1 MHKPSKQALAES
13 ALWKLGWVP
22 APPHGRAGDVL
33 ARGTG
38 SSIEFQDRRV
48 YSPGDDVRHL
58 DWRAFARTGTLTV
71 KLYRKELLPRLD
83 LLFDASASM
92 AVGEE
97 KPALLLDMVS
107 FFASMATG
115 QGFAVRLIELGDA
128 PRVRELDE
136 LRANGCEL
144 DGRLPLSAAVEAATP
159 LLRPGTLRILF
170 SDFLSPFD
178 PARVVRG
185 LAARAGGLA
194 LFQILAEEDVAPPVG
209 AAYRMEDA
217 ETGEAREL
225 VLDLQTVERYLGRL
239 ECLTDSLETE
249 CKRAAARF
257 LRITCGPPLQSIAR
271 ELLAREGIVV
281 LG

>member
-1 MHKPSKQALAES
+1 MPKPSQEAQAES

-48 YSPGDDVRHL
+48 YAPGDDVRHL
-58 DWRAFARTGTLTV
+58 DWRAFARTGELTV
-71 KLYRKELLPRLD
+71 KLYREELLPRLD

-92 AVGEE
+92 GVGEQ
-97 KPALLLDMVS
+97 KPALTLDLVS
-107 FFASMATG
+107 FLAGVATA
-115 QGFAVRLIELGDA
+115 QGFAVRLIELGDE
-128 PRVRELDE
+128 PRVRELE
-136 LRANGCEL
+136 EFRANGSEL
-144 DGRLPLSAAVEAATP
+144 AARLPLSATLEPANA
-159 LLRPGTLRILF
+159 LLRPGTLRILI

-178 PARVVRG
+178 PAAVVRG

-194 LFQILAEEDVAPPVG
+194 LFQVLASDDAAPEVG
-209 AAYRMEDA
+209 AAYRMLDA

-225 VLDLQTVERYLGRL
+225 VLDEKVVGEYLARL
-239 ECLTDSLETE
+239 ERLTDGLETE

-257 LRITCGPPLQSIAR
+257 TRLVAEAGLREHVR
-271 ELLAREGIVV
+271 KELAREEFVV
-281 LG
+281 PG